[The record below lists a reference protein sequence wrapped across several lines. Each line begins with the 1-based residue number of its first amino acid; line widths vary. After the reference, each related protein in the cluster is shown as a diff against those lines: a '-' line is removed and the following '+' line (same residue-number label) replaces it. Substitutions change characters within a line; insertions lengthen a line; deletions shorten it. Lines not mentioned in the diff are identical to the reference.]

1 MASSL
6 SSVQFRVVEVVV
18 EGEVTYGDAAGAHHS
33 IQICQTVVKLFQY
46 RINCPQNLVNVV
58 LRTYRQNQTVW
69 EPAQK
74 IL

>member
-46 RINCPQNLVNVV
+46 RINCPQNLVNVFSAH
-58 LRTYRQNQTVW
+58 TVRLIRYGNR
-69 EPAQK
+69 PK
-74 IL
+74 